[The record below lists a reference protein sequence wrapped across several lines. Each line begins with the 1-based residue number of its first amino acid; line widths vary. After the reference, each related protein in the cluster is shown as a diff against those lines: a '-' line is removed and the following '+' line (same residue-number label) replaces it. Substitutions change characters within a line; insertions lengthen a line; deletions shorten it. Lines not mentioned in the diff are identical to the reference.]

1 MLELI
6 EKDAYMEP
14 ALFLSPAHLYSI
26 LIFVILVG
34 LLYYFRQSSLT
45 KQYAR
50 PLLLAS
56 LVLSEFGIIIWS
68 IWIGN
73 WDIRY
78 NLPLQLCTIS
88 LYLCVYMLITKNRTV
103 FEIVYFFGLSG
114 ALQALI
120 TPDLFYTFPHF
131 RFIHFFIAHF
141 SIVLSILYMVWIEKF
156 QITFRSF
163 VKSFITLNAIAL
175 IAIIVNFITG
185 ANYMFLARKPTNASL
200 IDFLGPYPW
209 YILSLEL
216 IAIIMFGILYMP
228 FYFKKKSNAN
238 N

>member
-14 ALFLSPAHLYSI
+14 ALFLSTAHLYSI
-26 LIFVILVG
+26 LAFVVLVG

-45 KQYAR
+45 KRYAR
-50 PLLLAS
+50 SLLIAS
-56 LVLSEFGIIIWS
+56 LVLSEFGLITWS

-103 FEIVYFFGLSG
+103 FEVVYFFGLSG
-114 ALQALI
+114 ALQALL

-141 SIVLSILYMVWIEKF
+141 SIVLSILYMVWIEQF
-156 QITFRSF
+156 HITFRSF
-163 VKSFITLNAIAL
+163 IKSFITLNAIAL

-216 IAIIMFGILYMP
+216 IALIMFGILYIP
-228 FYFKKKSNAN
+228 FYFKKKSGGY
-238 N
+238 